1 MRTVKRN
8 KRPVAYAFYNGV
20 TGLKDDDGNLTGEY
34 EVFYTDPVKTLMN
47 VSGGRGQA
55 DIAMF
60 GLTQTFARTATTE
73 DLETQWNTETVMW
86 VETDPDTEP
95 FDYRVVAVS
104 RTINQV
110 VLALAEVE
118 VNTASQI
125 DVDPPPFNPGSE
137 VEIPPSPW
145 HDA

>member
-8 KRPVAYAFYNGV
+8 KRPVAFAFYEGV
-20 TGLKDDDGNLTGEY
+20 TELSDDDGNLTGEY
-34 EVFYTDPVKTLMN
+34 EVHYTEPVKTLMN

-55 DIAMF
+55 DIALF

-73 DLETQWNTETVMW
+73 DLTTPFNTETVMW

-118 VNTASQI
+118 TDNAEA
-125 DVDPPPFNPGSE
+125 DNP
-137 VEIPPSPW
+137 
-145 HDA
+145 

>member
-1 MRTVKRN
+1 M
-8 KRPVAYAFYNGV
+8 AFAFYEGV
-20 TGLKDDDGNLTGEY
+20 TELLDDDGNLTGEY
-34 EVFYTDPVKTLMN
+34 SVQYTTPVKTLMN

-55 DIAMF
+55 DIALF

-73 DLETQWNTETVMW
+73 DLTTPFNTETVMW
-86 VETDPDTEP
+86 IEKDPDTEP

-118 VNTASQI
+118 TDNAEA
-125 DVDPPPFNPGSE
+125 DNP
-137 VEIPPSPW
+137 
-145 HDA
+145 

>member
-8 KRPVAYAFYNGV
+8 KRPVAYAFYQGV
-20 TGLKDDDGNLTGEY
+20 TELTDDDGLLTGEY
-34 EVFYTDPVKTLMN
+34 QVHYTDPVKTLMN

-55 DIAMF
+55 DIALF

-73 DLETQWNTETVMW
+73 DLKTPFNTQTVFW
-86 VETDPDTEP
+86 VEADPDTEP

-118 VNTASQI
+118 TDEDNNA
-125 DVDPPPFNPGSE
+125 
-137 VEIPPSPW
+137 
-145 HDA
+145 

>member
-8 KRPVAYAFYNGV
+8 KRPVAYAFYQGD
-20 TGLKDDDGNLTGEY
+20 TELTDSDGNLTGEY
-34 EVFYTDPVKTLMN
+34 SVQYTEPVKTLMN

-60 GLTQTFARTATTE
+60 GLTQTFGRTATTE
-73 DLETQWNTETVMW
+73 DLNTPWNTETVMW
-86 VETDPDTEP
+86 IEKDPDTEP

-110 VLALAEVE
+110 VLAL
-118 VNTASQI
+118 
-125 DVDPPPFNPGSE
+125 SE
-137 VEIPPSPW
+137 VETDEDD
-145 HDA
+145 HD

>member
-1 MRTVKRN
+1 LRTVKRN
-8 KRPVAYAFYNGV
+8 KRPVAYAFYDGV
-20 TGLKDDDGNLTGEY
+20 DELSDADGNLTGEY
-34 EVFYTDPVKTLMN
+34 EVSYTKPVKTLMN

-55 DIAMF
+55 DIALF

-73 DLETQWNTETVMW
+73 DLITPFNTQTVFW
-86 VETDPDTEP
+86 IEKDPDTEP

-118 VNTASQI
+118 TDEDNNA
-125 DVDPPPFNPGSE
+125 
-137 VEIPPSPW
+137 
-145 HDA
+145 